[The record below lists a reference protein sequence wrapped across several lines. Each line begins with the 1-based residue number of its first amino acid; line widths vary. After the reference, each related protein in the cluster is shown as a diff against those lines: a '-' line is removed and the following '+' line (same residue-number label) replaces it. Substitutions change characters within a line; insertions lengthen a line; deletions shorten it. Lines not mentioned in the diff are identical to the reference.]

1 MKFQYIDNYRLIPPP
16 LQSLLV
22 LNRHQACQSTLN
34 GLDSPR
40 QLNQCTANQD
50 VHALKQKSSSIF
62 FFQITQFKFKLETI
76 ITLLS

>member
-62 FFQITQFKFKLETI
+62 FFKL
-76 ITLLS
+76 LNLNLSLKQL